1 MRKIIKYL
9 RRSTGYIFCIML
21 LLFLQAYCDL
31 SLPAY
36 TSDIVNVGIQ
46 QRGILDGVPEEI
58 RVSSMENLELFLDED
73 SRSQAE
79 GYYEKDGDRYVLKE
93 GISKEERESLNDVL
107 GKPILMLYALTQDP
121 ERIQTLKEQ
130 MNLPPEAD
138 LLETIR
144 QMPPEAMNQ
153 MRQMLEESSKQIDQM
168 PESLITQTAVAYVQQ
183 EYQELGLDI
192 DQIQIRYILKIG
204 LLMLGIAFLSML
216 AAVLVTFLSARVAA
230 ATGHD
235 LRNSIYRKVI
245 GFSSGEYN
253 QFSTASLITRSSNDI
268 QQIQLLMA
276 MVFRIAMYAPIMGIG
291 GILKV
296 LKTDASMSWII
307 ALAVG
312 VLMLL
317 ILVLFGIAMPR
328 FKKLQV
334 LIDRLNLVTREILTG
349 LPVIRAFSREEH
361 EKVRFEEANHNLTK
375 TNLFVNRCM
384 TFMMPSMMLIMNGV
398 SVLIRQYF
406 TNLWYLVAS

>member
-253 QFSTASLITRSSNDI
+253 QFSTA
-268 QQIQLLMA
+268 
-276 MVFRIAMYAPIMGIG
+276 
-291 GILKV
+291 
-296 LKTDASMSWII
+296 
-307 ALAVG
+307 
-312 VLMLL
+312 
-317 ILVLFGIAMPR
+317 
-328 FKKLQV
+328 
-334 LIDRLNLVTREILTG
+334 
-349 LPVIRAFSREEH
+349 
-361 EKVRFEEANHNLTK
+361 
-375 TNLFVNRCM
+375 
-384 TFMMPSMMLIMNGV
+384 
-398 SVLIRQYF
+398 
-406 TNLWYLVAS
+406 